1 MNPPTELIKAIRTW
15 YRSDQYR
22 SFKSS
27 ELQELPGWGKVDPA
41 ELEEAL
47 IELENRGELVFL
59 FARGWFATS
68 RENWF
73 VGTLSIARKG
83 FGFVRSL
90 VVDPRGDVFIP
101 IRRLRDAH
109 HGDRVLV
116 ALESRRK
123 GHQEYGGEGRSGKIL
138 EVIERSPRV
147 FPGYYREVHGGA
159 GVVEPARHESVRVS
173 WILHPGDLVSSTGP
187 PDLCGRGGVRAEV
200 VARTCARSSVGERE
214 AGEKC

>member
-1 MNPPTELIKAIRTW
+1 MKPSTELLKAIRTW

-22 SFKSS
+22 PFKTS
-27 ELQELPGWGKVDPA
+27 ELQELPDWGKVDPN

-47 IELENRGELVFL
+47 GELENLGEMVFL
-59 FARGWFATS
+59 FARGWFCTS

-73 VGTLSIARKG
+73 VGTLSIARRG

-123 GHQEYGGEGRSGKIL
+123 GHQEYGGEGRSGKIGSD
-138 EVIERSPRV
+138 RAQSKG
-147 FPGYYREVHGGA
+147 FPGILQGGSWRRRSGGA
-159 GVVEPARHESVRVS
+159 S
-173 WILHPGDLVSSTGP
+173 P
-187 PDLCGRGGVRAEV
+187 PR
-200 VARTCARSSVGERE
+200 
-214 AGEKC
+214 KCS